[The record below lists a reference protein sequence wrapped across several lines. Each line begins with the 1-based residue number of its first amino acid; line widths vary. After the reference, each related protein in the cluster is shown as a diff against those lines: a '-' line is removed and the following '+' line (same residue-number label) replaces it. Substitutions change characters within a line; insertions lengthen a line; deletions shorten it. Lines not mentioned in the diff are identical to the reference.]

1 MGTVFISYRRETAAG
16 EARALFNDLVAR
28 LGKSSVFMDVD
39 SISLGRDFRSVLQKI
54 LGSCDLMLVIID
66 KDWAGI
72 KDEGGRT
79 RLEDAG
85 DYVRLEVEPALKR
98 DIVVTPVLVKGAHMP
113 AGEQLPA
120 EIRDLVYRNGFE
132 LSHNRWESDVR
143 EMIRR
148 LGLDLPEGGRQIER
162 TTAPGET
169 TGRSVPIGQVKSKQR
184 HTWALMS
191 ALIIAAL
198 SIGLLLLYR
207 YGSDLVVSL
216 GRPHQPAEY
225 TAGGT
230 DRSTATPPPA
240 AAGFG
245 ITDYLGGWTNADP
258 NSRGITWISVRKDG
272 ERLVVQVWGKCHPT
286 DCDWG
291 TAQAAPFG
299 RSVESSADAPIKSV
313 SVTFSPSFA
322 EQRLNL
328 RLTTRDTLTSVVDTH
343 FTDRSGRADYENTDQ
358 FVRAKTSLPIP
369 AAPAGAT
376 PAAQANVVNLL
387 SPEQGGQLLAAPDES
402 WRKLTSGKE
411 DDFVHIRSGPEAE
424 AVYAFKDKRPAT
436 FGKFAILIKGTD
448 AFNPKEIEILAGDD
462 WPDGTFRTVNKCN
475 FMNQLMLEARYQQ
488 CVFPETTARYVKIK
502 LLSSF
507 HFNDWANLPQIRL
520 LGWSAQ

>member
-16 EARALFNDLVAR
+16 EARALFNDLTAR
-28 LGKSSVFMDVD
+28 LGKSSVFIDVD
-39 SISLGRDFRSVLQKI
+39 SIALGRDFRSVLQKI
-54 LGSCDLMLVIID
+54 LASCDIMLVMID

-79 RLEDAG
+79 RLGDPG
-85 DYVRLEVEPALKR
+85 DYVRLEVEAALKR
-98 DIVVTPVLVKGAHMP
+98 DIVVAPVLVKGAHMP
-113 AGEQLPA
+113 AAEQLPA
-120 EIRDLVYRNGFE
+120 EIRDLVFRNGFE
-132 LSHNRWESDVR
+132 LSHNRWESDVH

-148 LGLDLPEGGRQIER
+148 LGLNLPEAGRQIETDQR
-162 TTAPGET
+162 TIAPAET
-169 TGRSVPIGQVKSKQR
+169 TGRSVPIEQAKSKQR
-184 HTWALMS
+184 HPWALMS

-207 YGSDLVVSL
+207 YGFDLVVSF
-216 GRPHQPAEY
+216 GRPHQPAEH

-230 DRSTATPPPA
+230 DRSIATPPPA

-258 NSRGITWISVRKDG
+258 NSRGVTWISVRKDG

-299 RSVESSADAPIKSV
+299 RSVESSADAPINSV
-313 SVTFSPSFA
+313 SATFSPGFA

-358 FVRAKTSLPIP
+358 FVRAKTSLPIL
-369 AAPAGAT
+369 AAPAGA
-376 PAAQANVVNLL
+376 
-387 SPEQGGQLLAAPDES
+387 SGQ
-402 WRKLTSGKE
+402 
-411 DDFVHIRSGPEAE
+411 
-424 AVYAFKDKRPAT
+424 
-436 FGKFAILIKGTD
+436 
-448 AFNPKEIEILAGDD
+448 
-462 WPDGTFRTVNKCN
+462 
-475 FMNQLMLEARYQQ
+475 
-488 CVFPETTARYVKIK
+488 
-502 LLSSF
+502 
-507 HFNDWANLPQIRL
+507 
-520 LGWSAQ
+520 